1 MDNFEVYDRVA
12 KRTGGDIYIGVVGPV
27 RTGKSTFIKRFM
39 EKMVLPGI
47 LDENKRVRAQDELPQ
62 SGDGKTIMTTE
73 PKFVPAE
80 AVGMEIMDGAKCR
93 VRMID
98 CVGFPV
104 DGAIGGEENGK
115 PRMVRTPWS
124 EEEMSFVEAAETGT
138 RKVIEEHSTIAIMM
152 TTDGS
157 ITGLDRAKYL
167 EAEERVVESLKKSNK
182 PFIVVINSKEPTS
195 ENCVKL
201 AGVLT
206 ERYGTGAY
214 SIDVSKMTEEDMA
227 DLLGKVLL
235 EFPIR
240 KITCNIPKWM
250 QVLPVDNQLI
260 SEVIESVKVVADKIE
275 KISDYKKF
283 GEAFGESKH
292 FQTPVVTAD
301 LSTGTVMVAVEP
313 NPDEFYKTLS
323 AECGVALEDDY
334 KLLSYVR
341 RAKVAEDEYSKLKN
355 ALDDVREYGYGIV
368 QPTEDEMTLDEPS
381 VFKQGNRFGVKLR
394 ATAPSLHIMK
404 VDVECEVS
412 PILGTDRQGE
422 DMANYLMSEFETNPA
437 GIWDMDMFGKSM
449 NSLVRE
455 NLAKK
460 LQAVP
465 DEARVKMRKT
475 LGRIVNEGKGGV
487 ICILL

>member
-124 EEEMSFVEAAETGT
+124 DEEMSFVEAAETGT

>member
-1 MDNFEVYDRVA
+1 MDNFDVYERVA

-39 EKMVLPGI
+39 EKLVLPRI
-47 LDENKRVRAQDELPQ
+47 ADENKRNRAQDELPQ

-80 AVGMEIMDGAKCR
+80 AVGMDIMEGVRCR
-93 VRMID
+93 LRMID

-124 EEEMSFVEAAETGT
+124 DEEMTFVEAAETGT
-138 RKVIEEHSTIAIMM
+138 RKVIEEHSTIAILM

-157 ITGLDRAKYL
+157 VTGLDRANYL
-167 EAEERVVESLKKSNK
+167 DAEERVVESLKKSNK

-195 ENCVKL
+195 ENCIKL
-201 AGVLT
+201 TGALS

-214 SIDVSKMTEEDMA
+214 SIDVSKMKEEDMA
-227 DLLGKVLL
+227 ELLGKVLL

-260 SEVIESVKVVADKIE
+260 SEVIDGVKETADKVA

-283 GEAFGESKH
+283 GDAFCESKH
-292 FQTPVVTAD
+292 FQAPVLSAD
-301 LSTGTVMVAVEP
+301 LSTGTVIMEILP
-313 NPDEFYKTLS
+313 NSDEFYKTLS

-341 RAKVAEDEYSKLKN
+341 RAKVAEDEYGKLKS
-355 ALDDVREYGYGIV
+355 ALADVREYGYGIV
-368 QPTEDEMTLDEPS
+368 TPTADEMTLDEPS

-394 ATAPSLHIMK
+394 ATAPSLHIMR

-422 DMANYLMSEFETNPA
+422 DMANYLMSEFETNPS

-455 NLAKK
+455 NLGKK
-460 LQAVP
+460 LHAVP
-465 DEARVKMRKT
+465 EEARTKMRKT

>member
-39 EKMVLPGI
+39 EKMVLPEI
-47 LDENKRVRAQDELPQ
+47 SDENKRNRAQDELPQ

-80 AVGMEIMDGAKCR
+80 AVGLVMDGASCR

-124 EEEMSFVEAAETGT
+124 DEEMSFIEAAETGT

-167 EAEERVVESLKKSNK
+167 DAEEKVVASLKKSNK

-195 ENCVKL
+195 ESCVKL
-201 AGVLT
+201 AGALS

-214 SIDVSKMTEEDMA
+214 SIDVSKMNEEDMA
-227 DLLGKVLL
+227 ELLGKVLL

-250 QVLPVDNQLI
+250 QVLPIDNELI
-260 SEVIESVKVVADKIE
+260 AEVINGVKNTADKVA

-283 GEAFGESKH
+283 GEVFAESKH
-292 FQTPVVTAD
+292 FQAPVVTVD
-301 LSTGTVMVAVEP
+301 LSTGNVIVEVLP
-313 NPDEFYKTLS
+313 NSDEFYKTLS
-323 AECGVALEDDY
+323 SECGVALEDDY

-341 RAKVAEDEYSKLKN
+341 RAKVAEDEYGKLKE
-355 ALDDVREYGYGIV
+355 ALEDVREYGYGIV
-368 QPTEDEMTLDEPS
+368 TPTADEMTLDEPS

-394 ATAPSLHIMK
+394 ATAPSLHIMR

-422 DMANYLMSEFETNPA
+422 DMANYLMSEFETNPS

-455 NLAKK
+455 NLGKK
-460 LQAVP
+460 LHAVP
-465 DEARVKMRKT
+465 EEARNKMRKT